1 MPTPFRSSPRSA
13 PCRLEWRPSRWQLA
27 AHLVFALLMPWAAT
41 ASALPAAAQWPL
53 GLLAAAVAAGQG
65 WWHTRRPPLA
75 IVIPHGDAPARVDDQ
90 VVEALTLH
98 DRGPLLQLGWRAQGR
113 RRACL
118 FWPDTLPGP
127 RRRELR
133 LAMQARPI
141 SRSRP

>member
-1 MPTPFRSSPRSA
+1 
-13 PCRLEWRPSRWQLA
+13 
-27 AHLVFALLMPWAAT
+27 VFALLMPWAAT

-65 WWHTRRPPLA
+65 WWHARRPPLA

-90 VVEALTLH
+90 VIEALTLH
-98 DRGPLLQLGWRAQGR
+98 DRGPLLQLGWRVQGR

-141 SRSRP
+141 SRSPP